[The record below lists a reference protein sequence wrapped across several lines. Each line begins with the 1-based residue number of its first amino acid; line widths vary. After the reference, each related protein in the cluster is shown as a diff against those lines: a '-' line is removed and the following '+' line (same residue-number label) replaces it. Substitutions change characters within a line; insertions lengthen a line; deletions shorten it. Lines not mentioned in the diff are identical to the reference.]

1 VTLWTVVI
9 AAIACVVGLI
19 VGLVVASRRRDRL
32 GGPPAVQP
40 TDDRSEVR
48 PMPSMASVL
57 VEAITIG
64 IAVLDREERA
74 VLVNPA
80 ARGMGIIDGDTF
92 SFPRLIDIAR
102 ACFDTQAPVTATADL
117 PITRLGREPIALS
130 VTAVPLAGER
140 GRRVEAVGLLLLD
153 VSEQRRLESVRRDF
167 VANVSHELK
176 TPVGALSLLAE
187 AIVDAAGDADAVARF
202 AGRMHH
208 EATRLA
214 KLVSELMELSRVQG
228 ADPMPGA
235 TVIEVGAIVD
245 EAVART
251 RLAAEQAAV
260 RVTVKDEAGLQVRG
274 NKSQLAM
281 AVANLVDNAISYRG
295 NGDHVAITAASTTD
309 DEGRPTVDIAVSDQ
323 GIGIAEADVD
333 RIFERFYRVDQ
344 ARSRATGGTGLGLAI
359 VRNIVTNHLG
369 SVSVWSAEGSGSTF
383 TIRLPRVHADAP
395 SSSNDG
401 ADTATGRT
409 GPGSPRLRGSLA

>member
-1 VTLWTVVI
+1 MAVWTSVI
-9 AAIACVVGLI
+9 AVVACLLGILVGLR
-19 VGLVVASRRRDRL
+19 LRRPSTGRL
-32 GGPPAVQP
+32 ADITEPLAARIEARPA
-40 TDDRSEVR
+40 
-48 PMPSMASVL
+48 PSMASVL
-57 VEAITIG
+57 VEAITVG

-80 ARGMGIIDGDTF
+80 ARAMGIIDGD
-92 SFPRLIDIAR
+92 SLAFPRLVEIAR
-102 ACFDTQAPVTATADL
+102 ECFDTLAPVTATTDL

-130 VTAVPLAGER
+130 VTAVPLVGER

-153 VSEQRRLESVRRDF
+153 VSEQRRLETVRRDF

-176 TPVGALSLLAE
+176 TPVGAMSLLAE
-187 AIVDAAGDADAVARF
+187 AIVDAAGDAEAVTRF

-208 EATRLA
+208 ESTRLA

-235 TVIEVGAIVD
+235 TVVDVAEIID

-251 RLAAEQAAV
+251 RLAAEQADV
-260 RVTVKDEAGLQVRG
+260 RVTVRDEADLQVRG
-274 NKSQLAM
+274 NKAQLAM
-281 AVANLVDNAISYRG
+281 AVANLVDNAIAYRG
-295 NGDHVAITAASTTD
+295 NGDHVAISATSGTD
-309 DEGRPTVDIAVSDQ
+309 DEGRDTVDIAVSDQ
-323 GIGIAEADVD
+323 GIGIAEADID

-369 SVSVWSAEGSGSTF
+369 SVSVWSAEGAGSTF
-383 TIRLPRVHADAP
+383 TIRLPRVHSDTR
-395 SSSNDG
+395 SSSPDDH
-401 ADTATGRT
+401 ARHGRMV
-409 GPGSPRLRGSLA
+409 PGTPKLKGSLA